1 MTMQTPANT
10 TAVTVSTKDWQELRT
25 QINELFDITLRYA
38 QMVAKE
44 GDKVWDRDRPKFTKP
59 ANRSI
64 DEAIAEYEA
73 RLAEFEEE
81 RRRAYIDNYTKL
93 KADSVDRVAS
103 IEEIVSKI
111 AAMHGVDFKAPIIQ

>member
-1 MTMQTPANT
+1 MPTPENT
-10 TAVTVSTKDWQELRT
+10 TATAVNAQDWQELRN

-59 ANRSI
+59 ANKSI
-64 DEAIAEYEA
+64 DAAIAEYEA

-81 RRRAYIDNYTKL
+81 RRRAYLDNYTKL
-93 KADSVDRVAS
+93 KADSVDRVAA

-111 AAMHGVDFKAPIIQ
+111 AALHGVDFKAPVIQ

>member
-10 TAVTVSTKDWQELRT
+10 TAVAVSTQDWQELRT

-44 GDKVWDRDRPKFTKP
+44 GDKIWDRDRPKFTKP
-59 ANRSI
+59 ANKSI

-81 RRRAYIDNYTKL
+81 RRRAYMDNYTKL

>member
-1 MTMQTPANT
+1 MQTPENS
-10 TAVTVSTKDWQELRT
+10 TAAIVSAQDWQELRT

-44 GDKVWDRDRPKFTKP
+44 GDKIWDRDRPKFKKP
-59 ANRSI
+59 SNKSI

-73 RLAEFEEE
+73 QLAEFEEE
-81 RRRAYIDNYTKL
+81 RRRAYLDNYTKL
-93 KADSVDRVAS
+93 KADSVDRVAA

-111 AAMHGVDFKAPIIQ
+111 AAMHGLDFKAPIIQ

>member
-10 TAVTVSTKDWQELRT
+10 TAVAVSTQDWQELRT

-44 GDKVWDRDRPKFTKP
+44 GDKIWDRDRPKFTKP
-59 ANRSI
+59 ANKSI

-111 AAMHGVDFKAPIIQ
+111 AAMHGIDFKAPIIQ

>member
-1 MTMQTPANT
+1 MQTPANT
-10 TAVTVSTKDWQELRT
+10 TAVAVSTQDWQELRT

-44 GDKVWDRDRPKFTKP
+44 GDKIWDRDRPKFTKP
-59 ANRSI
+59 ANKSI

-81 RRRAYIDNYTKL
+81 RRRAYMDNYTKL

-111 AAMHGVDFKAPIIQ
+111 ATMHGVDFKAPIIQ